1 MPPNLLEGGFS
12 QQIISSVAYELANI
26 EDTRLNDIADNCFVK
41 TATGDYLDLVGADY
55 GCQGVKMLRLSFIYR
70 FPAHRALS

>member
-12 QQIISSVAYELANI
+12 QQIVGSVAYELANI

-41 TATGDYLDLVGADY
+41 NSHG
-55 GCQGVKMLRLSFIYR
+55 RLS
-70 FPAHRALS
+70 

>member
-1 MPPNLLEGGFS
+1 MTNTQETIQQRINDRINMPPNLLEGGFS

-41 TATGDYLDLVGADY
+41 NSHG
-55 GCQGVKMLRLSFIYR
+55 RLS
-70 FPAHRALS
+70 